1 VNGNDKAKKTFLNKK
16 EAKVAKFQTPN
27 EITLASHVE
36 VLVSHGGDNPF
47 LARRSPSAFAT
58 FASFCLKTSLRCLL
72 PSRFVLLFRSQ
83 ADESGCSLKENLFF
97 AAQSGKRRALP
108 RFGILFFR
116 EDFSPRPRKPAIY
129 RLKGQLP
136 PNHQSNVFQSR
147 TDGDQHDLKT
157 HAPDPTPKSV

>member
-36 VLVSHGGDNPF
+36 ALVSHGGDNPF

-72 PSRFVLLFRSQ
+72 RL
-83 ADESGCSLKENLFF
+83 DLFF
-97 AAQSGKRRALP
+97 CS
-108 RFGILFFR
+108 
-116 EDFSPRPRKPAIY
+116 DHKPMKVVV
-129 RLKGQLP
+129 L
-136 PNHQSNVFQSR
+136 
-147 TDGDQHDLKT
+147 
-157 HAPDPTPKSV
+157 